1 MMMMIIMIVIDDDD
15 YDDEG
20 IQASDR
26 ERGSEE
32 ALPE

>member
-15 YDDEG
+15 EG

-26 ERGSEE
+26 ERGIEE